1 MTIQKVIREMNELEV
16 LMTGRKPYSL
26 RYMTMGQAWK
36 IFQYID
42 MELSP
47 EWLHQDGERSR
58 VKVQKRE
65 AMLNQ
70 AQEDLVDRGYRKPDY
85 AKGRVP
91 LMSSV

>member
-1 MTIQKVIREMNELEV
+1 MTIQKVIREMNDSEV

-36 IFQYID
+36 IFQYIN

-58 VKVQKRE
+58 AKVNKRE
-65 AMLNQ
+65 ALLNQ
-70 AQEDLVDRGYRKPDY
+70 AQEDLVNRGYRKPTF
-85 AKGRVP
+85 
-91 LMSSV
+91 

>member
-1 MTIQKVIREMNELEV
+1 MTIQKVIREMNDQEV
-16 LMTGRKPYSL
+16 LMTGRKSYSL

-70 AQEDLVDRGYRKPDY
+70 ALADLKNRGYRKPDY
-85 AKGRVP
+85 MKGRVP
-91 LMSSV
+91 LMSAV

>member
-1 MTIQKVIREMNELEV
+1 MTIQKVIREMNDLEFC
-16 LMTGRKPYSL
+16 MTGRKPYSL
-26 RYMTMGQAWK
+26 RYMMMGQAWK

-70 AQEDLVDRGYRKPDY
+70 ALEDLVNRGYRKPDY
-85 AKGRVP
+85 MKGRVP

>member
-70 AQEDLVDRGYRKPDY
+70 ALEDLVNRGYRKPDY
-85 AKGRVP
+85 MKGRVP

>member
-1 MTIQKVIREMNELEV
+1 MTIQKVIREMNDLEFY
-16 LMTGRKPYSL
+16 MTGRKPYSL

-58 VKVQKRE
+58 AKVNKRE
-65 AMLNQ
+65 ALLTQ
-70 AQEDLVDRGYRKPDY
+70 AQKDLVNRGYRKPTF
-85 AKGRVP
+85 
-91 LMSSV
+91 